1 MYSIVKLVK
10 NTHRH
15 PANRALHIAG
25 APMYAT
31 GLAMV
36 VGYFAGAGSDPLG
49 GMALWLSAVA
59 MFTIGHKIE
68 GNLGSITPVLLF
80 RLFSKVVKDLFADRI
95 HLLRA

>member
-1 MYSIVKLVK
+1 MRSIVKLVK

-25 APMYAT
+25 APMYAA

-36 VGYFAGAGSDPLG
+36 VGYFAGIDTNPLG

-59 MFTIGHKIE
+59 MFTAGHKIE

-80 RLFSKVVKDLFADRI
+80 RLFSKVVKDLFADRV
-95 HLLRA
+95 HLVRA